1 MQFDVD
7 KHHMKAG
14 RASSMGL
21 LWFGSGS
28 LVTFVLT
35 SILLVFSVEHVE
47 HVEHA
52 WSKSGAFQILC
63 FLSVVAT
70 FLLVV
75 GFGLGAAL
83 SKRFPLRACSLL
95 LGVVS
100 AATFVFLLWVTSM
113 GKTTS
118 WAVIFLLP
126 FIGGV
131 APLFHRRSAD

>member
-1 MQFDVD
+1 MQLEVD
-7 KHHMKAG
+7 ERHVKG
-14 RASSMGL
+14 GGASSMGM
-21 LWFGSGS
+21 LWFGLGS
-28 LVTFVLT
+28 LATFVLT
-35 SILLVFSVEHVE
+35 SGLLVFSAEQV
-47 HVEHA
+47 

-63 FLSVVAT
+63 FLSLVAT

-75 GFGLGAAL
+75 GFGFGAAL

-100 AATFVFLLWVTSM
+100 AATFVFLLWVTSV
-113 GKTTS
+113 GQTTS
-118 WAVIFLLP
+118 WASIFLLP

>member
-7 KHHMKAG
+7 KHHIKAG
-14 RASSMGL
+14 RASSIGL
-21 LWFGSGS
+21 LWFGIGS

-35 SILLVFSVEHVE
+35 SILLVFSVE

-75 GFGLGAAL
+75 GFGLGAAF

-131 APLFHRRSAD
+131 APLLHRRSAD